1 MPVQGTSASTV
12 FLPLCVRKLITW
24 GKGDKP
30 YKVNQPQ
37 TWAFLVDEHLSA
49 FNLSLPSYE
58 IVRPLAGRPLT
69 SFCSHRPAEL
79 RFLWKTE
86 GEAPRPLTTHPAP
99 FTAPS
104 PTSPPHTPPPPPLS
118 SLSRCRARRRGGA
131 GGSGGAGGPLTCP
144 PSPAAAGE
152 PEPMAAADPPGA
164 GDLSQLVSGG
174 DGCFL
179 GGGRRRGVC
188 EVGGAL
194 AAGGR
199 LPGPGPAS
207 AAGRPSGLRGEGRE
221 NAGLGRSCPPAA
233 ARGSCFFSLIPL
245 PPLPPPGGKSAVSA
259 AGEFSSP
266 D

>member
-174 DGCFL
+174 DGCFF

-188 EVGGAL
+188 VWGGPGCGRAL
-194 AAGGR
+194 ARSRSRLGGGSPLRAEGRRAGKR
-199 LPGPGPAS
+199 RPGPQL
-207 AAGRPSGLRGEGRE
+207 PSGRRP
-221 NAGLGRSCPPAA
+221 GLLLFLFNS
-233 ARGSCFFSLIPL
+233 
-245 PPLPPPGGKSAVSA
+245 
-259 AGEFSSP
+259 SSP
-266 D
+266 PTPARRKICCISCRRIFKP